1 MKKSLKSIFTIV
13 LVLSIL
19 LLVLTGCGNSTENVA
34 ELDMEKIK
42 ENLDNL
48 KGNGFDIFTAETE
61 VMSSGVANF
70 DMLETLYD
78 FDFKEFGI
86 NPDNISEYRF
96 NMDRLNKDLWIV
108 FLPVEGMKDTVKNE
122 TDAYIQTLISEETDA
137 TIKQKLENYSF
148 EEIEGYLVWV
158 VSEDN
163 ARILELTRNAK
174 ANILPMM
181 MDITSDMLQDSIGLD
196 PASVTEFAIKT
207 PALITSSTTYMV
219 VKPAD
224 GKKNEVKTALDNY
237 MVALEEQWSTYLPE
251 QYELVKNRMFKEYGD
266 YLIYIVSE
274 NNDLIYDTI
283 ISSTK

>member
-1 MKKSLKSIFTIV
+1 MKKSLKN
-13 LVLSIL
+13 LVAILAMLSIL
-19 LLVLTGCGNSTENVA
+19 LIVLAGCGNSNTI

-42 ENLDNL
+42 TNLQNL
-48 KGNGFDIFTAETE
+48 KGEGFDIFTAESDI
-61 VMSSGVANF
+61 MNSGVANF

-158 VSEDN
+158 
-163 ARILELTRNAK
+163 
-174 ANILPMM
+174 
-181 MDITSDMLQDSIGLD
+181 
-196 PASVTEFAIKT
+196 PAS
-207 PALITSSTTYMV
+207 
-219 VKPAD
+219 
-224 GKKNEVKTALDNY
+224 
-237 MVALEEQWSTYLPE
+237 
-251 QYELVKNRMFKEYGD
+251 
-266 YLIYIVSE
+266 
-274 NNDLIYDTI
+274 
-283 ISSTK
+283 

>member
-1 MKKSLKSIFTIV
+1 MNKGVRSFVAII
-13 LVLSIL
+13 LVLSM
-19 LLVLTGCGNSTENVA
+19 LLVILTGCGNNDNVA

-42 ENLDNL
+42 TNLENL
-48 KGNGFDIFTAETE
+48 KGEGFDIFTAESN

-108 FLPVEGMKDTVKNE
+108 FLPVEGMEDTVKTE

-251 QYELVKNRMFKEYGD
+251 QYELVRNRLYTEYGD